1 MSDLILQIIG
11 FACLGHL
18 VTDFITHFNLPK
30 LPNKPFRCDMCMAY
44 WISIIPLMVQFGARG
59 ILYAAISSILANI
72 IFNYSR

>member
-18 VTDFITHFNLPK
+18 VTDFITHFHLPE
-30 LPNKPFRCDMCMAY
+30 LPEKPFKCDMCMTY

-59 ILYAAISSILANI
+59 CLYAAMASILANI
-72 IFNYSR
+72 IFKYSR